1 MAASEDALGALHNKV
16 AEVLTKALD
25 GTTIP
30 AVINEETGEVEA
42 EEVFM
47 APSAAFITAAIQLL
61 KNNNI
66 TCTPASD
73 NSLGELEAKLKEN
86 QRKRADRLAKP
97 DKADLAMASEVAAF
111 RQGLPN

>member
-1 MAASEDALGALHNKV
+1 MAASEGKLGDLHDKV
-16 AEVLTKALD
+16 AEVLIKALD

-30 AVINEETGEVEA
+30 AVIDEETGEVQA

-47 APSAAFITAAIQLL
+47 PPSAAWITAATQFL

-66 TCTPASD
+66 TCTPSSD
-73 NSLGELEAKLKEN
+73 NSLGELEQKLKDN
-86 QRKRADRLAKP
+86 QERRKNRIKP
-97 DKADLAMASEVAAF
+97 DKADFALASESAAF